1 MAGPRRS
8 PVRGR
13 ACVRASASSSDD
25 VALSAGPSR
34 RGLLLGTLVATIALP
49 SVAAT
54 EAKPMSPVDA
64 FITLM
69 DARDALV
76 SAMELQGTEGG
87 KRARV
92 QNLLPRY
99 ADKAKTMTAALPAAV
114 IAAYGEVVSE
124 NNSETSGVSPDK
136 MGVMED
142 APFED
147 ARAFAHLL
155 RVVMTW
161 LYRPDHLAEAC
172 FSALWSLRSRSP
184 RWPRRRRNRCPP
196 LMRSSR

>member
-1 MAGPRRS
+1 M
-8 PVRGR
+8 
-13 ACVRASASSSDD
+13 
-25 VALSAGPSR
+25 
-34 RGLLLGTLVATIALP
+34 
-49 SVAAT
+49 AAT

-124 NNSETSGVSPDK
+124 NNSETSGVPPDK

-142 APFED
+142 ILVGAKNLVTLAAYASKDRPFED
-147 ARAFAHLL
+147 GDIPQATFVTAVTSIDDLLASAAEDTVRKASAERCRRLLAKAADMDEMRTFASS
-155 RVVMTW
+155 
-161 LYRPDHLAEAC
+161 PAC
-172 FSALWSLRSRSP
+172 NAL
-184 RWPRRRRNRCPP
+184 
-196 LMRSSR
+196 

>member
-1 MAGPRRS
+1 M
-8 PVRGR
+8 
-13 ACVRASASSSDD
+13 
-25 VALSAGPSR
+25 ALSAGPSR

-142 APFED
+142 ILVGAKNLVTLAAYVSKDRPFED
-147 ARAFAHLL
+147 GDIPQATFVTAVTSIDDLLASAAEDTVRKASAERCRRLLAKAADMDEMRTFASS
-155 RVVMTW
+155 
-161 LYRPDHLAEAC
+161 PAC
-172 FSALWSLRSRSP
+172 NAL
-184 RWPRRRRNRCPP
+184 
-196 LMRSSR
+196 

>member
-1 MAGPRRS
+1 
-8 PVRGR
+8 
-13 ACVRASASSSDD
+13 
-25 VALSAGPSR
+25 
-34 RGLLLGTLVATIALP
+34 
-49 SVAAT
+49 
-54 EAKPMSPVDA
+54 MSPVDA

-124 NNSETSGVSPDK
+124 NNSETSGVPPDK

-142 APFED
+142 ILVGAKNLVTLAAYASKDRPFED
-147 ARAFAHLL
+147 GDIPQATFVTAVTSIDDLL
-155 RVVMTW
+155 ASA
-161 LYRPDHLAEAC
+161 AEDTVAQ
-172 FSALWSLRSRSP
+172 SLRGTVQTATRKSRGYG
-184 RWPRRRRNRCPP
+184 RNENIRQ
-196 LMRSSR
+196 LASVQRALDRERGWGEEVIN